1 MLLELP
7 PPVVVLDS
15 TLPDAS
21 LTVMVMEP
29 SALNVSV
36 VVVVVEDEL
45 PPEELPDV
53 LLLLAED
60 VPKRLV
66 IPLVEREEDINNA
79 P

>member
-36 VVVVVEDEL
+36 VVVVDEDEL

>member
-36 VVVVVEDEL
+36 VVVVEEDEL

-53 LLLLAED
+53 LLLAED

>member
-1 MLLELP
+1 M
-7 PPVVVLDS
+7 
-15 TLPDAS
+15 PDAS

-36 VVVVVEDEL
+36 VVVVEDEDEL
-45 PPEELPDV
+45 RPEELPEDEE
-53 LLLLAED
+53 LLVLAED

>member
-1 MLLELP
+1 M
-7 PPVVVLDS
+7 
-15 TLPDAS
+15 PDAS

-36 VVVVVEDEL
+36 VVVVEDEDEL
-45 PPEELPDV
+45 LPEELPEDEE
-53 LLLLAED
+53 LLVLAED

>member
-1 MLLELP
+1 M
-7 PPVVVLDS
+7 VVDS

-36 VVVVVEDEL
+36 VVVVEEDEL
-45 PPEELPDV
+45 LPEELPEDEE
-53 LLLLAED
+53 LLVLAED

>member
-1 MLLELP
+1 M
-7 PPVVVLDS
+7 VVDS

-36 VVVVVEDEL
+36 VVVVEDEDEL
-45 PPEELPDV
+45 LPEELPEDEE
-53 LLLLAED
+53 LLVLAED